1 MKNELLAEIG
11 AKNYQSVLDALP
23 LSAREIQN
31 HFQYALAKQVSKGQ
45 ATYLAAAF
53 IHIAHTLGHIV
64 INANTA
70 IIEKLNI
77 KSVPTEE
84 VEVKEFTPTVYDFD
98 PH

>member
-1 MKNELLAEIG
+1 MRNELLAEIG
-11 AKNYQSVLDALP
+11 AENYQKVLDSLP
-23 LSAREIQN
+23 SSARGIQN
-31 HFQYALAKQVSKGQ
+31 HFQYNLDKQISKGQ

-70 IIEKLNI
+70 VIEKLNVE
-77 KSVPTEE
+77 SVTEE
-84 VEVKEFTPTVYDFD
+84 VEVKVFTPTVFDFD

>member
-11 AKNYQSVLDALP
+11 AENYQSVLEALP
-23 LSAREIQN
+23 LSARRIQG
-31 HFQYALAKQVSKGQ
+31 HFQYDLDKQVSKGQ

-64 INANTA
+64 INANTG
-70 IIEKLNI
+70 IIEKLN
-77 KSVPTEE
+77 VEVTEE
-84 VEVKEFTPTVYDFD
+84 VEVKVFTPTVFDFD

>member
-11 AKNYQSVLDALP
+11 AENYQSVLDALP
-23 LSAREIQN
+23 LSARGIQN
-31 HFQYALAKQVSKGQ
+31 HFQYDLDKQVSKGQ

-70 IIEKLNI
+70 VIEKLNVE
-77 KSVPTEE
+77 SVTEE
-84 VEVKEFTPTVYDFD
+84 VEVKVFTPTVFDFD